1 MIKHPIKV
9 DRQKISLRTIEMK
22 DAVFLMELNNDLEIA
37 KYVVGNPKQVTLEE
51 QMQWMENLKLERQ
64 TERFIIEYDG
74 LSVGTIIISNIDLLN
89 SVANINI
96 KLQSSARGK
105 GIGRQSVF
113 LALEY
118 SFLKMKIYCITAHV
132 LPFNK
137 ASLALFKSC
146 GFVQEGILRSRVIK
160 NNKRFDLVS
169 FSITYSDFARISQE
183 V

>member
-1 MIKHPIKV
+1 MMKHPIKI
-9 DRQKISLRTIEMK
+9 DRQKISLRDIEIE

-64 TERFIIEYDG
+64 TKRFIIEYDG
-74 LSVGTIIISNIDLLN
+74 LPVGTIIISNIDLLN

-96 KLQSSARGK
+96 KLQSFARGK

-132 LPFNK
+132 LPFNE